1 MAIRVVTDSGSDIPT
16 KLAEDLGIIIVPLEL
31 SFGGKSYLDGIELT
45 ADQFY
50 EKLIHEEVMPTT
62 SQPSVGSFVK
72 VFETIKESSDQIL
85 SIHLSS
91 KLSGTLNSANQ
102 AAIQQNLGKSIEL
115 IDSGQASIGLGFSVI
130 AAAEAV
136 RDGASLAEAAA
147 VARSVLNRTQV
158 FILFDTLEYLEKGG
172 RIGRASALLGSVFRI
187 KPILTLEDGEIVTKL
202 KTRTFRKGIRS
213 LQQLTEECG
222 NLEKAAILY
231 TTDSTEANAL
241 SERLGNSFSD
251 DSKPWVLRISPAVG
265 AHGGPGLVGSVCVTA
280 KD

>member
-1 MAIRVVTDSGSDIPT
+1 
-16 KLAEDLGIIIVPLEL
+16 DLGIIIVPLEL

-213 LQQLTEECG
+213 LQQLTEE
-222 NLEKAAILY
+222 
-231 TTDSTEANAL
+231 
-241 SERLGNSFSD
+241 
-251 DSKPWVLRISPAVG
+251 
-265 AHGGPGLVGSVCVTA
+265 
-280 KD
+280 